1 MQIIEKLDK
10 AVFNTAID
18 SDTISGTLLGKDVE
32 VDLRTKF
39 TQHTDY
45 VKKFDLFV
53 QVILT
58 VKIDGEVVVVWGSE
72 SIDDINTIVKW
83 FLKKHSDAVKNE
95 CSIKDW
101 KRYEGQR
108 FFDSI

>member
-18 SDTISGTLLGKDVE
+18 SNTISGTLLGKDVE

-58 VKIDGEVVVVWGSE
+58 VRIDGEVVFHWGSE
-72 SIDDINTIVKW
+72 SIADTNTIVKW
-83 FLKKHSDAVKNE
+83 FLRKYSDVIGNE
-95 CSIKDW
+95 YSIKDQ
-101 KRYEGQR
+101 KRSEGKK